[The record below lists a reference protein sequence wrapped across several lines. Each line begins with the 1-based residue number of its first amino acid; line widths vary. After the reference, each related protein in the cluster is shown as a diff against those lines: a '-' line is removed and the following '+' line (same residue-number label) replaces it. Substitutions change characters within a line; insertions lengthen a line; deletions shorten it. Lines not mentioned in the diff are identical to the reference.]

1 MAKRNNA
8 EFNYSVSVLEF
19 LWREMV
25 KQLKSFISNNSNLPK
40 RENSNEQFSR
50 TFIFNLFYF
59 LLNLI
64 KNELKKMFLWFT
76 QMFAFTWLHSRFNS
90 SFIINLSSSCCSIWR
105 EISSCSHLLYM
116 IFLVYHLKVAN
127 DSINDKKKQQE
138 SKTTIY

>member
-64 KNELKKMFLWFT
+64 KNELKKMFL
-76 QMFAFTWLHSRFNS
+76 
-90 SFIINLSSSCCSIWR
+90 
-105 EISSCSHLLYM
+105 
-116 IFLVYHLKVAN
+116 
-127 DSINDKKKQQE
+127 
-138 SKTTIY
+138 